1 MSRKNHHSRTPLRR
15 KRMRLL
21 GYDYSQDGQ
30 YFVTIDCNNMEWR
43 FGNIYQCKMILND
56 FGEIAFNEWIKL
68 PVRYENVQLHE
79 LKFMPNHMHAIIE
92 LINPYNNENLV
103 GAGLASAPCNNTEAS
118 LVCTETKTSLVCT
131 ETKTSLVCTETKT
144 SLVCAETKTSL
155 VCTETKTSLVRA
167 ETEASLVRAE
177 TKTSLVRTETEASL
191 GCAETKTSLVCAET
205 KTSLGCAETKTS
217 LVCAET
223 KTSLVCTE
231 TEASLVC
238 AEAET
243 SLVCAEAEASPV
255 NTNLEIGG
263 DDNVREG
270 LASSVGTYL
279 ASSLASSLG
288 NHSDVVKHQ
297 TLSDIMCA
305 YKSIV
310 ANTCLDIHKQKFVGL
325 THVPLLGKIWKR
337 SFYDHIIRDQA
348 SYKAITHYIRN
359 NPKKWARDK

>member
-79 LKFMPNHMHAIIE
+79 FQFMPNHMHAIIE

-118 LVCTETKTSLVCT
+118 LVCTETKTSLVC
-131 ETKTSLVCTETKT
+131 
-144 SLVCAETKTSL
+144 AETKTSL
-155 VCTETKTSLVRA
+155 VCT
-167 ETEASLVRAE
+167 
-177 TKTSLVRTETEASL
+177 
-191 GCAETKTSLVCAET
+191 
-205 KTSLGCAETKTS
+205 
-217 LVCAET
+217 
-223 KTSLVCTE
+223 
-231 TEASLVC
+231 
-238 AEAET
+238 
-243 SLVCAEAEASPV
+243 EAEASPV
-255 NTNLEIGG
+255 NTNLEIGR

-310 ANTCLDIHKQKFVGL
+310 ANTCLDIHKQKFIGL